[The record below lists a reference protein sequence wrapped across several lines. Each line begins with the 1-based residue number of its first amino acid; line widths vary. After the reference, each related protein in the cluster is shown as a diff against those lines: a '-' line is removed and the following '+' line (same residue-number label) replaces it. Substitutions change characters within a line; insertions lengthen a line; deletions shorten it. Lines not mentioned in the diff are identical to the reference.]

1 MEKEEFSVLRDI
13 IYEKA
18 GIYFS
23 DNKAYLLENRLRNR
37 LNELN
42 IPTFEDYYY
51 HLRYGDKAS
60 EELYNLYD
68 AVTTNETSF
77 FRNPP
82 QLEMLRSILRSQH
95 LNGNKRS
102 ETLRVWSAGCS
113 TGEEAYTIAIIILEL
128 METLR
133 EPRSFTVFGT
143 DISRKA
149 LLSAEQ
155 AIFNSYAMRNVERP
169 IKEKYF
175 VKAKNSY
182 AIKESVK
189 NCVKFGFLNLND
201 VGAYRKFGHM
211 DIIFCRNVLI
221 YFDEFMKKKVV
232 DHLYAALKVGGHLF
246 LGYSESLYPAWKLLK
261 PIVVPGA
268 ILYQKGEG

>member
-1 MEKEEFSVLRDI
+1 MKKEEFSVLRDI
-13 IYEKA
+13 VYEKA

-23 DNKAYLLENRLRNR
+23 DNKAYLLENRLENR
-37 LNELN
+37 LNELSLS
-42 IPTFEDYYY
+42 TFEDYYY
-51 HLRYGDKAS
+51 YLRYGDKAS
-60 EELYNLYD
+60 EELYSLYD

-82 QLEMLRSILRSQH
+82 QLEMLRSILQSEY

-102 ETLRVWSAGCS
+102 EKLRVWSAGCS
-113 TGEEAYTIAIIILEL
+113 TGEEPYTIAIIILEL

-133 EPRSFTVFGT
+133 EARPFDVFAT

-149 LLSAEQ
+149 LLSAEK
-155 AIFNSYAMRNVERP
+155 AIFNSYAMRNVEGP

-175 VKAKNSY
+175 VKAKNGY
-182 AIKESVK
+182 AIKEPLK
-189 NCVKFGFLNLND
+189 KFVKFDFVNLND
-201 VGAYRKFGHM
+201 GDAYRKFGHM

-221 YFDEFMKKKVV
+221 YFDESMKKKVL
-232 DHLYAALKVGGHLF
+232 DHLYAALKAGGHLF
-246 LGYSESLYPAWKLLK
+246 LGHSESLYPAWKLLK

-268 ILYQKGEG
+268 ILYQKGEE